1 MCHESYT
8 KTPEG
13 LNEYR
18 LFPLNV
24 VGTDPATALNFERL
38 VLPVGASEAQP
49 FGAAAFNIVRN
60 VLQKS
65 YESKGI
71 TDEVR
76 ARWEHRSLR
85 PQPEFRSTLRQSES
99 FSDSRGLKV
108 YRSKTLRGIWA
119 TAPYLHN
126 GSVPTIY
133 DLLLPAAQRP
143 KKFTVGTREYD
154 PVKLGYAENGPVAAG
169 LQQTTIDTSLP
180 GNWNTGH
187 EWWFYPSLTEADRFN
202 LIEFLKTFWLP
213 NDQDYEFDAPS
224 TMPAEVRAPYALEPP
239 PPVQQ
244 YRPQ

>member
-1 MCHESYT
+1 M
-8 KTPEG
+8 
-13 LNEYR
+13 
-18 LFPLNV
+18 
-24 VGTDPATALNFERL
+24 
-38 VLPVGASEAQP
+38 
-49 FGAAAFNIVRN
+49 
-60 VLQKS
+60 LQKY

-143 KKFTVGTREYD
+143 KNFTVGTREYD
-154 PVKLGYAENGPVAAG
+154 PVETGIRAERTDAAG
-169 LQQTTIDTSLP
+169 HAANHDRYLAARQLEHRPRMVVLP
-180 GNWNTGH
+180 A
-187 EWWFYPSLTEADRFN
+187 LTEADRYN

-213 NDQDYEFDAPS
+213 NDQDYEFDAPP